1 MPGWMPAAAAK
12 PRFDDLAPDDLAP
25 DDLAPDDLAPDD
37 LAPDDLAPGSSPVN
51 RKPA

>member
-1 MPGWMPAAAAK
+1 MPGWMPAAVAK

-37 LAPDDLAPGSSPVN
+37 LAPGSSPVS